1 MTSAKE
7 NGVAVATAGEEQ
19 AKADGSTEQS
29 PRKTHI
35 EVCVRIRPLVIV
47 SESSN
52 SFLLDRNGGK
62 ANAASASSS
71 SSVRGGRRKGQIA
84 RPGTVSSASR
94 GGGSRFRNLLFKR
107 SNSNDSEDDNSS
119 IYAWERVG
127 ATTVKQSPDT
137 NLIQGRTHMYT
148 LDQVYGPNDITQSV
162 FDKSVQELIHAAVD
176 GYHTSVLAYGQ
187 TATGKTHTMTGTTK
201 G

>member
-1 MTSAKE
+1 M
-7 NGVAVATAGEEQ
+7 
-19 AKADGSTEQS
+19 
-29 PRKTHI
+29 
-35 EVCVRIRPLVIV
+35 
-47 SESSN
+47 
-52 SFLLDRNGGK
+52 
-62 ANAASASSS
+62 
-71 SSVRGGRRKGQIA
+71 
-84 RPGTVSSASR
+84 SSASR
-94 GGGSRFRNLLFKR
+94 GGGSRIRNLLFKR
-107 SNSNDSEDDNSS
+107 SGSNDSEDDSN

-148 LDQVYGPNDITQSV
+148 LDQVYGPSDMTQSV

-201 G
+201 EPGLIPLAIQECFSYIQKQAVPREYLLRVVRRT